1 MVCRTADAAHAGE
14 LGGAGQIDEATPHPA
29 AHPFGTT
36 IEVRD
41 LFFNTPARRKFL
53 KSEAT
58 EFRQVQQAVSRVA
71 LSRFDV
77 GFVLPHTRR
86 SIFDLAPAGGDEGR
100 LAPLRPIFGGAFFA
114 QSVAN
119 DAC

>member
-77 GFVLPHTRR
+77 GFVLRHNRR
-86 SIFDLAPAGGDEGR
+86 SIFDLAPAVGDEGR
-100 LAPLRPIFGGAFFA
+100 LARLRR
-114 QSVAN
+114 SEEHTSESSH
-119 DAC
+119 